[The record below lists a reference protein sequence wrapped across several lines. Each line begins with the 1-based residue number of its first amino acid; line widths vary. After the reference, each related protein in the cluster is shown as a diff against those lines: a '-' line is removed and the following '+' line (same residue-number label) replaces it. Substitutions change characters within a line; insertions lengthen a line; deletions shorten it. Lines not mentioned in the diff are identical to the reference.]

1 MKYEVKNFEHLLGL
15 KGFSD
20 NSLKTHFALYQGY
33 VNNTNKL
40 RDELQTLA
48 KEEKLDSVEH
58 AELKRRLGWEFNGMR
73 LHEYYFG
80 ALSKES
86 KPLSES
92 SALYKK
98 IEKDFGSFGDWNK
111 MFRAVASQRGIG
123 WAILYYDVKGD
134 QLLDFWINEHDTGH
148 PAGCVPLL
156 NLDVFEHAFML
167 DYGTKRADYIEAFM
181 NAVDWKEVSKRF
193 DSAK

>member
-1 MKYEVKNFEHLLGL
+1 MGL

-20 NSLKTHFALYQGY
+20 NALKTHFALYQGY

-40 RDELQTLA
+40 RDELHELA
-48 KEEKLDSVEH
+48 NGGKLDSVQH
-58 AELKRRLGWEFNGMR
+58 AELKRRLGWEFDGMR

-86 KPLSES
+86 QPLSES

-98 IEKDFGSFGDWNK
+98 IEKDFGSFGDWEK

-123 WAILYYDVKGD
+123 WAILYYDVHGD
-134 QLLDFWINEHDTGH
+134 QLLDVWVNEHDAGH
-148 PAGCVPLL
+148 LAGCVPLV
-156 NLDVFEHAFML
+156 NMDVFEHAFML
-167 DYGTKRADYIEAFM
+167 DYGTKKADYISAFM
-181 NAVDWKEVSKRF
+181 DAVDWKEVSKRF